1 MHLVLV
7 DSKNDEWFSRQYKL
21 NDEVERNIERANKL
35 LNDYMRWSD
44 DNSRVSV
51 HRNRDDYVAINNLM
65 TMLESG
71 VTEEIFKTI
80 KSDISKGVPKNFPGV
95 PMSEF
100 KDLLT
105 SMLKSTTIQQL
116 NKNLRNFITIGS
128 NKGKSDEYGH
138 LFTFVAYE
146 P

>member
-1 MHLVLV
+1 MKLVLV
-7 DSKNDEWFSRQYKL
+7 DSRADEWFSRQYKI
-21 NDEVERNIERANKL
+21 NDDIERKIERANKL
-35 LNDYMRWSD
+35 LNDYMRWSN

-51 HRNRDDYVAINNLM
+51 HKNHRDYVAVNNLM

-80 KSDISKGVPKNFPGV
+80 KSDISKGVPKNFSGV

-105 SMLKSTTIQQL
+105 SMLKATTIQEL
-116 NKNLRNFITIGS
+116 NKNFRHFMSVGA
-128 NKGKSDEYGH
+128 NKGNSNEYGH
-138 LFTFVAYE
+138 LFTFVAYD
-146 P
+146 

>member
-1 MHLVLV
+1 MRLVLV
-7 DSKNDEWFSRQYKL
+7 DSRDDEWFKHQYNI
-21 NDEVERNIERANKL
+21 NDDMERKIEKANKL
-35 LNDYMRWSD
+35 LNDYMRWSN

-51 HRNRDDYVAINNLM
+51 HKNRDDYIAINNLM

-80 KSDISKGVPKNFPGV
+80 KSDISKGVPLNFKEV
-95 PMSEF
+95 PLGEF
-100 KDLLT
+100 KDLLS
-105 SMLKSTTIQQL
+105 SMLKASTIQQL
-116 NKNLRNFITIGS
+116 NKNLREFISVGS
-128 NKGKSDEYGH
+128 HKGNSDEYGH

>member
-1 MHLVLV
+1 MRLVLV
-7 DSKNDEWFSRQYKL
+7 DSHDDEWFKHQYKI
-21 NDEVERNIERANKL
+21 NDDIERKIEKANTL
-35 LNDYMRWSD
+35 LNDYMRWSN

-51 HRNRDDYVAINNLM
+51 HKNRNDYMAINNLM
-65 TMLESG
+65 KMLESG

-105 SMLKSTTIQQL
+105 SMLKATTIQQL
-116 NKNLRNFITIGS
+116 NKNLRNFITVGS
-128 NKGKSDEYGH
+128 NKGNSDEYGH
-138 LFTFVAYE
+138 LFTFIAYE